1 MLRVFLFLRSA
12 TGMGCRL
19 PTTRKP
25 TGTDKPVHL
34 STSSAAA
41 AAEREAVRT
50 CASGLGRTVYSDHSV
65 ERDVDSRKLGR
76 KRRRE

>member
-1 MLRVFLFLRSA
+1 
-12 TGMGCRL
+12 MGCRL

-34 STSSAAA
+34 STSSAAAA